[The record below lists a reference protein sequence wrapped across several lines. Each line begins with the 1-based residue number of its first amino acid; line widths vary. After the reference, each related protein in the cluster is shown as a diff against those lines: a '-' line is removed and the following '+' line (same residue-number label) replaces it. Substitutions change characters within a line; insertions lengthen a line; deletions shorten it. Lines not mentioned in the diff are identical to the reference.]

1 MLFRSMN
8 KDSLKIFKNIPTL
21 KTDRL
26 ILRKIECRDLSDVYE
41 YTSDP
46 LVPQYLMWY
55 PHKTREYTKS
65 YLQYIKKL
73 YKKGKF
79 YDWGI
84 EFEGKLIGTVG
95 FSSISVK
102 NNSAEIGY
110 VLNSKFWNKGIATEA
125 VNEILKF
132 AFSILDIQRVE
143 AIFLPENEKSRK
155 VLIKCGMKFEGVRRS
170 ALLVKGEYRD
180 VEMFSIIKADCFKE

>member
-1 MLFRSMN
+1 MH
-8 KDSLKIFKNIPTL
+8 KDSLNIFKNIPTL

-26 ILRKIECRDLSDVYE
+26 TLRKIECRDLSDVYE

-46 LVPQYLMWY
+46 LVPKYLMWH
-55 PHKTREYTKS
+55 PHQTREYTKS
-65 YLQYIKKL
+65 YLKYMNKL

-84 EFEGKLIGTVG
+84 EFCGKLIGTVG
-95 FSSISVK
+95 FSSINIK

-110 VLNSKFWNKGIATEA
+110 VLNSKFWNKGIASEA

-132 AFSILDIQRVE
+132 AFCILDMQRVE
-143 AIFLPENEKSRK
+143 AVFLPENEKSRE
-155 VLIKCGMKFEGVRRS
+155 VLKKCGMKFEGVHRS

-180 VEMFSIIKADCFKE
+180 VETFAIIKADYFKE